1 LPAELELLRE
11 GLPRSVAAAADMA
24 RDDDAVLVDDR
35 NRRMAEEPE
44 RACELSVRIR
54 ERRPAP
60 AVLVEELAGGARV
73 VGDVEADELEL
84 RVTLDEP
91 CVGDRLAI
99 ADRSPG
105 RPHVHEDGLPAEVL
119 EREALAV
126 QGLAAERD
134 PRLRGRAG
142 RGSFLLPSPV
152 RAATAGRKQEQRA
165 EERKQTRHL
174 LDGTRE
180 VLRMSEL

>member
-1 LPAELELLRE
+1 
-11 GLPRSVAAAADMA
+11 MA

-35 NRRMAEEPE
+35 NRRMAEEPQ
-44 RACELSVRIR
+44 RAGELGVRIR

-60 AVLVEELAGGARV
+60 LVLVEELARGSGV

-105 RPHVHEDGLPAEVL
+105 GPHVHEHGLPAEVL

-134 PRLRGRAG
+134 PRLRDRAC
-142 RGSFLLPSPV
+142 RGARTLPSPV
-152 RAATAGRKQEQRA
+152 RPAAAS
-165 EERKQTRHL
+165 
-174 LDGTRE
+174 RE
-180 VLRMSEL
+180 